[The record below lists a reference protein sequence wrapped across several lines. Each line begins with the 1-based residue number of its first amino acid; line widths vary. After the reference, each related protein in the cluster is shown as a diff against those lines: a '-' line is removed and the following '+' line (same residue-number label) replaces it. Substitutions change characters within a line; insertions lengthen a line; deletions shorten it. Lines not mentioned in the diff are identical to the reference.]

1 MFNKIFYAALAMT
14 IALFIVACA
23 SEPAASP
30 VTIATSVPTSAPAS
44 TQSDAS
50 NQNAPSTSS
59 GQAQNSDSANA
70 LPRTLAEAKEGVTYT
85 FRVDPAQTTV
95 EYAVDEILFGNK
107 QITRGAT
114 SDVDGE
120 FTLTV
125 KNGQPQ
131 FSLSN
136 LTVNLQSLKS
146 DNNMRDQMIQR
157 QWLESSKYPTAK
169 FVATSVENISSDA
182 VAGKAYTFKVTGDMT
197 IRDITKQVTF
207 DVIVTL
213 NGDTLSGEGTTQ
225 IFMKDFGFDPPEILG
240 RFTVSDPATITIKGV
255 ANLVEG

>member
-1 MFNKIFYAALAMT
+1 MFNKIFYAVLAMT

-44 TQSDAS
+44 SQNSAP
-50 NQNAPSTSS
+50 NQNSN
-59 GQAQNSDSANA
+59 AQNSDASA
-70 LPRTLAEAKEGVTYT
+70 LPQTLADAKEGVTYT
-85 FRVDPAQTTV
+85 FRVDPSQTTV
-95 EYAVDEILFGNK
+95 EYAVDEVLFGNK
-107 QITRGAT
+107 QITRGST

-131 FSLSN
+131 FSMSN

-169 FVATSVENISSDA
+169 FAATSVENIPSDA

-197 IRDITKQVTF
+197 IRDITKQATF
-207 DVIVTL
+207 DVTVTL
-213 NGDTLSGEGTTQ
+213 NGDTLKGEGTTQ
-225 IFMKDFGFDPPEILG
+225 IFMKDFGFEPPEILG
-240 RFTVSDPATITIKGV
+240 RFTVSDPATITIKGI